1 MPLKI
6 ALFGWIINIFMLGAE
21 NEAWRLDLAF
31 LKACIKT
38 IPLYMSGCIPLFP
51 VLAVEFEIVD
61 VTIETVEAF

>member
-1 MPLKI
+1 M
-6 ALFGWIINIFMLGAE
+6 WCDAE